1 MRLQP
6 VAQQFTRRWIQSLHS
21 WPLLSSSPAPLP
33 LKLTPIHPP
42 GLEGALCTPR
52 GSFTHVRL
60 STACPVLRLPCLSVL
75 FCKPLQAKVI
85 RSVLVVVS
93 WAWKT
98 GEMVAINDYK
108 WVPLSLGFCCCCLV
122 SGHRQSPL
130 SSSICSKVWFHIL
143 LLRWVFLGVCLKEF
157 LPKWSRSWVGPWILW
172 VILT

>member
-6 VAQQFTRRWIQSLHS
+6 VAQQFTRRWIQSLHT

-52 GSFTHVRL
+52 GSFIHFRFRL
-60 STACPVLRLPCLSVL
+60 STACPVLRLPCLSLL
-75 FCKPLQAKVI
+75 FCKLLQAKVI

-98 GEMVAINDYK
+98 GEMVTRNDHK
-108 WVPLSLGFCCCCLV
+108 WVPHFLSGSVVAVLSQATGKVLWALV
-122 SGHRQSPL
+122 SVPRCD
-130 SSSICSKVWFHIL
+130 SIYFCSDEY
-143 LLRWVFLGVCLKEF
+143 FLGGVSKSSCQVGLDPEWVLEF
-157 LPKWSRSWVGPWILW
+157 CG
-172 VILT
+172 